1 MKSDKEV
8 PCEVCGIVMA
18 RCRTM
23 AGQRCFECKK
33 RYQELF
39 NFEKKR
45 LIRELNIPNKAASY
59 AEEQLLNRVKTK

>member
-8 PCEVCGIVMA
+8 PCEVCGIVME

-45 LIRELNIPNKAASY
+45 LIKSLDIPQKAAEY
-59 AEEQLLNRVKTK
+59 AEKQVFIR

>member
-8 PCEVCGIVMA
+8 PCEVCGIEME

-45 LIRELNIPNKAASY
+45 LIKSLDIPQKAAEY
-59 AEEQLLNRVKTK
+59 AEKQVFIR